1 MSGRTMASRIV
12 RFGKGITN
20 TTPYGKRMERLS
32 NRIFNEVTRTTD
44 AKSMKMIK
52 ILSAEPLE
60 QQDQKSVSYYP
71 NLPMFH
77 YLTKLLY
84 FHGVFMDEHLIWRKI
99 QDEIQIKRGKVVRPV
114 IGEGK
119 RAQLRKK

>member
-12 RFGKGITN
+12 RYGDRITN

-32 NRIFNEVTRTTD
+32 NRIFNEVTTPTD
-44 AKSMKMIK
+44 DKSMKIVKM
-52 ILSAEPLE
+52 LAAEPLE

-84 FHGVFMDEHLIWRKI
+84 FHGLFKDDHVIWRKL
-99 QDEIQIKRGKVVRPV
+99 QDEIKINRGKVVRPV